1 MSNPIEERIKK
12 LLNMTAANGCSEDEA
27 ETAMR
32 MAAAAAARA
41 GIDFDAFRAKHNGNT
56 GPVKHKAKAKH
67 LSEVF
72 KPHQALA
79 AMAAATLYGIECN
92 VWNLGARGMMFVGRE
107 ELIEAAEHTMF
118 WLFRQI
124 EELYKQALPKGMTQ
138 RERSEFRKTFKAA
151 CAHRINERAN
161 KVMRELKTNEQAA
174 QSATGLNALVIAG
187 HFEQIEREVD
197 EYWHERSSKSK
208 QAHNDWLARLSPE
221 ARAEEEAR
229 AAKEAKKVKKQRK
242 GRSIPTGIGTQAGLA
257 AGDRAQLRKEV
268 K

>member
-1 MSNPIEERIKK
+1 MSSPIEERIKK
-12 LLNMTAANGCSEDEA
+12 LLNMTVANGCSEDEA
-27 ETAMR
+27 ETAMK

-41 GIDFDAFRAKHNGNT
+41 GLDFEALRTKKGEAPTKR
-56 GPVKHKAKAKH
+56 KAKSKYM
-67 LSEVF
+67 SEEF

-92 VWNLGARGMMFVGRE
+92 VWNLGAKGMMFVGRE